1 MIEIDELFDIDEN
14 KMKDIVINDDILKKI
29 ILKIQIENLVKQI
42 IKWYNLTSKGKDLAQ
57 KYKSLLMKIGKIKP

>member
-29 ILKIQIENLVKQI
+29 ILKI
-42 IKWYNLTSKGKDLAQ
+42 
-57 KYKSLLMKIGKIKP
+57 